1 MMRYCILRQRYF
13 QAFFLKI
20 TMTTA
25 DWLLLALHT
34 LSVNRAGMKLR
45 RTPPSVVHICDQLRK
60 RRIVSRVQA
69 RRYHKLL
76 IIAGWNTRRQ
86 LVMCHAKLAES
97 YYDAYSGNSSQTAAT
112 TFRIVSCSQ
121 AGCVFSWRRHS
132 AQLRVTN
139 VPVIIIPAASGVTSN
154 FGSPCKKI
162 IRAPSS
168 LTT

>member
-1 MMRYCILRQRYF
+1 MFLKLKKITFYVELAMMRYCILRQRFF

-69 RRYHKLL
+69 
-76 IIAGWNTRRQ
+76 GP
-86 LVMCHAKLAES
+86 
-97 YYDAYSGNSSQTAAT
+97 YSTP
-112 TFRIVSCSQ
+112 VS
-121 AGCVFSWRRHS
+121 
-132 AQLRVTN
+132 
-139 VPVIIIPAASGVTSN
+139 
-154 FGSPCKKI
+154 
-162 IRAPSS
+162 
-168 LTT
+168 